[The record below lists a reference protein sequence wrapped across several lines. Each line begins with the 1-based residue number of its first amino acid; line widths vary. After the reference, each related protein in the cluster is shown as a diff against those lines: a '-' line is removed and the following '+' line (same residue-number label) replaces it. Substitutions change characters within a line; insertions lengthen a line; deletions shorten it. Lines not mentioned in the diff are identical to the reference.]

1 MTPLFYLFIATALS
15 ELIPGPNF
23 WKIVHYVVIKN
34 KSYGFLF
41 ICGLSL
47 GSIVH
52 CALGYFGISQMIQN
66 FEQSIFWLQIAG
78 GLYIVYYGV
87 SLYKSKESKE
97 PSLTLNK
104 TEIRKTILDGL
115 LTNFSNPKTILFYA
129 SIFSVFLP
137 TLENN
142 VSPLLV
148 PLTILISSFVTNLFV
163 GYVFSIKKIRNLFLK
178 FQSIFKKTAGGI
190 LICLGVKIMLQKSN

>member
-1 MTPLFYLFIATALS
+1 MTPLLYLFIATALS

-34 KSYGFLF
+34 KMYGFLF
-41 ICGLSL
+41 VCGLSL

-52 CALGYFGISQMIQN
+52 CVLGYLGVSQMIQN

-87 SLYKSKESKE
+87 VLFKSKDSKE
-97 PSLTLNK
+97 PEMTLNK
-104 TEIRKTILDGL
+104 AEIRKTILDGL

-137 TLENN
+137 SLENN
-142 VSPLLV
+142 VSPILV
-148 PLTILISSFVTNLFV
+148 PLTILISSFITNLLV
-163 GYVFSIKKIRNLFLK
+163 GYIFSMQKIRSLFLK

-190 LICLGVKIMLQKSN
+190 LVCLGVKIMFQKNN